1 MGREEIRGGQRLRAS
16 GQEHTAVSGEVL
28 RCGLVRVAVHQ
39 ARRPLHAG
47 CVPPSLPLTQDN
59 PDQLSSGKPGVS

>member
-1 MGREEIRGGQRLRAS
+1 MGREEIRRDQQLRAS

-28 RCGLVRVAVHQ
+28 RCGLASVAVHQ

-47 CVPPSLPLTQDN
+47 YAAAATSDAR
-59 PDQLSSGKPGVS
+59 